1 LDCEKKGE
9 GKMFLR
15 RKAVKKPNE
24 DRSKIDTI
32 VIIGNGFDI
41 WQGLNTS
48 YSQFQQYYLT
58 HRDEILK
65 SLHIEKRV
73 FIDTDG
79 QRIECSDVEIIYGNP
94 FDPSE
99 LEDEFWST
107 FEASLNKLDAE
118 RLNLFFGKEKSGL
131 KDMQRCI
138 RNAGRIL
145 REAFC
150 NWIAT
155 INIEASNA
163 AYKFGDN
170 CVFINFNYTDT
181 LLKKFAVKETKE
193 FHIHGE
199 ASDKESI
206 IYGHSSHPQEPEYTL
221 ARFGGRFLGLYY
233 VDRVLYETDKHCQ
246 DNIQVLCMFLAMHA
260 TMCEEIKNVY
270 VLGHS
275 MGPADLEYFDFL
287 IRSTRVA
294 GAGSDSKEYGKRDMD
309 SLDEL
314 HNRLQYVI
322 ESAGYHNMDVDDEYT
337 EAMIRKLMQE
347 QETRNAMYQR
357 EFLKMFGKVSKE
369 EFKKEAAKIEPRTED
384 AKWHISY
391 YSDRDKLWIE
401 TVMRELG
408 CKNFELYNSIDECL
422 LPFKKK

>member
-1 LDCEKKGE
+1 
-9 GKMFLR
+9 MFFK
-15 RKAVKKPNE
+15 RKALKKSKEKMP
-24 DRSKIDTI
+24 KIDTI

-48 YSQFQQYYLT
+48 YSQFQQYYIM
-58 HRDEILK
+58 HRDEILNR
-65 SLHIEKRV
+65 LHIKKHV
-73 FIDTDG
+73 FINKVG
-79 QRIECSDVEIIYGNP
+79 QKIECSDVEIIYGDP

-99 LEDEFWST
+99 LEDEFWNT

-131 KDMQRCI
+131 KNMQRCI
-138 RNAGRIL
+138 RNARRIL

-155 INIEASNA
+155 INIEACDA
-163 AYKFGDN
+163 EYEFGDN

-181 LLKKFAVKETKE
+181 LLKRFSVKETKE

-199 ASDKESI
+199 ASNRKSI
-206 IYGHSSHPQEPEYTL
+206 IYGHSSHPQEPEHMLTQ
-221 ARFGGRFLGLYY
+221 FGGRFLGLYY

-246 DNIQVLCMFLAMHA
+246 DNIQVLCIFLALHA

-275 MGPADLEYFDFL
+275 MGPADIEYFDFL
-287 IRSTRVA
+287 IRSSQVA
-294 GAGSDSKEYGKRDMD
+294 GTDSDSKEYEKMDID

-314 HNRLQYVI
+314 NNRLQYVI
-322 ESAGYHNMDVDDEYT
+322 KSAGHNNMDVDDEYT
-337 EAMIRKLMQE
+337 EAMTRKLIQE
-347 QETRNAMYQR
+347 QEAGNAIYQR
-357 EFLKMFGKVSKE
+357 EFLKTFGKVKKE
-369 EFKKEAAKIEPRTED
+369 ELKKEAAKIEPRTED

-401 TVMRELG
+401 NVMRELG
-408 CKNFELYNSIDECL
+408 CRNFELYSSIDECL